1 MNADLARSGKNPVLL
16 AAALSI
22 PAILEQLLVTAT
34 SYVDTAMVGSLGA
47 GATAAISVT
56 ASCNWLI
63 NGVIMA
69 LGVGYSVRAAY
80 FIGAGEPKLVRKT
93 LIQSVIGS
101 LILGIGAMLIGSPL
115 SLVLPKWMGAA
126 PDIRRDAFLYML
138 VLMLALPGRTFHAVF
153 SAILRCMGNT
163 RTPMIVNTLINL
175 LNVVLNFFLIY
186 DTAAYTVLGH
196 SITLPGA
203 GLGVLGAAV
212 ATGLS
217 LLVGGIWLTAKVLFC
232 SGEYCP
238 KFRGQFRLDGRLQK
252 DCLRVAIPVALERIT
267 ISFGQIIMT
276 RMVSTL
282 GTVSLAANYVAV
294 TAEQICYMPAYGI
307 ASASTALV
315 GQNVGAGQWKRAK
328 FFGKVTAILALAMFL
343 WSDTLGKA
351 FSSDLE
357 VALLSGEML
366 RIVSVA
372 EPMFSMSTVMSG
384 ALRGAGEAKYPFYV
398 GIICMLCIR
407 VSLGAVLLFGFH
419 LGLSAVW
426 IAMAVDLN
434 LRGIANY
441 LHFIRGKWIP
451 AGIEIT

>member
-1 MNADLARSGKNPVLL
+1 MNADLARSGKNPILL

-22 PAILEQLLVTAT
+22 LAILEQLLVTAT

-80 FIGAGEPKLVRKT
+80 FIGAGEPEMVRKT

-126 PDIRRDAFLYML
+126 QDIRRDAFLYML
-138 VLMLALPGRTFHAVF
+138 VLMIALPGRTFHAVF

-186 DTAAYTVLGH
+186 STTSYRVPGH
-196 SITLPGA
+196 TITLPGA
-203 GLGVLGAAV
+203 GMGVLGAAV

-217 LLVGGIWLTAKVLFC
+217 LLVGGVWLTAKVLFC

-238 KFRGQFRLDGRLQK
+238 KFRGQFRLDGKLQK
-252 DCLRVAIPVALERIT
+252 DCLGVAIPVALERIT

-328 FFGKVTAILALAMFL
+328 FFGKVTGWIGVGLTAVLALAMFL
-343 WSDTLGKA
+343 
-351 FSSDLE
+351 
-357 VALLSGEML
+357 
-366 RIVSVA
+366 
-372 EPMFSMSTVMSG
+372 
-384 ALRGAGEAKYPFYV
+384 
-398 GIICMLCIR
+398 
-407 VSLGAVLLFGFH
+407 
-419 LGLSAVW
+419 
-426 IAMAVDLN
+426 
-434 LRGIANY
+434 
-441 LHFIRGKWIP
+441 
-451 AGIEIT
+451 